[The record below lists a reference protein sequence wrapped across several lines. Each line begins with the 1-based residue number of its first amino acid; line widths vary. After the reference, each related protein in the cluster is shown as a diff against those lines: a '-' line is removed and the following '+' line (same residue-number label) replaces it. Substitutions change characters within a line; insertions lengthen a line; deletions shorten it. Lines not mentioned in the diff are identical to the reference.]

1 MKCVTLT
8 FPRRHRSNS
17 LLGQVIAAPCAA
29 AKGGG
34 VDQQGIG
41 WIHLDVGDAG
51 PRART
56 ALPNVLVLLL
66 EVFGNYVASKVPVE
80 ITPGRMDVVSVPV
93 VEFDQVLLGLDP
105 EVRNVSA
112 G

>member
-1 MKCVTLT
+1 MI
-8 FPRRHRSNS
+8 FPQRGQTNP
-17 LLGQVIAAPCAA
+17 LLGEVVASPGAA

-34 VDQQGIG
+34 VDHLGVG
-41 WIHLDVGDAG
+41 RVYLDVGDAE

-56 ALPNVLVLLL
+56 AWPNVLVLLL
-66 EVFGNYVASKVPVE
+66 EVFGNYVASEVPIE

-93 VEFDQVLLGLDP
+93 VKFDQVLLGLDP
-105 EVRNVSA
+105 EVRNVYA